1 MPIVNITAVPTISKM
16 VGVTRILRGVS
27 VTNLLGDTKLTKEK
41 EKLLRR
47 KYVLRALEI
56 LQMDVK
62 NSQIF
67 TVEGKE

>member
-1 MPIVNITAVPTISKM
+1 VNITAVPTISKM

-67 TVEGKE
+67 TVEGEE